1 MRQVALADSIRVT
14 SPSAS
19 SWLRYS
25 RVRELVRTRLQDA
38 QQGSANMVKP
48 IIGIN
53 ADFANAAGEKPSFTY
68 VASGY
73 YDAISKV
80 GGIPLIIPPME
91 SDEDLEELL
100 DRVNGVVLVGGAD
113 LDPRRDGWMLH
124 PTIRPLA
131 SRREM
136 FDRRL
141 MRIISERRM
150 PVFGIGAGMQLINVA
165 MGGNLLLHIPEDR
178 PTALPHHDPLDPAH
192 RHTLEIS
199 PNSLMER
206 VYGDGELRVNSM
218 HHMAIDEVACNF
230 EVTARCPDGIVEAIE
245 SRNPDW
251 FAIGTQFHPEADT
264 ASALDLRVFEEFVDA
279 VKQSAASM
287 RLVA

>member
-1 MRQVALADSIRVT
+1 MT
-14 SPSAS
+14 
-19 SWLRYS
+19 
-25 RVRELVRTRLQDA
+25 
-38 QQGSANMVKP
+38 KP

-53 ADFANAAGEKPSFTY
+53 ADFANATGERPSFSY

-80 GGIPLIIPPME
+80 GAIPLIIPPME
-91 SDEDLEELL
+91 EDADLEQLL
-100 DRVNGVVLVGGAD
+100 DHLNGLVLVGGAD

-124 PTIRPLA
+124 PTIRLLTQ
-131 SRREM
+131 RRES

-141 MRIISERRM
+141 MRIVAERRL
-150 PVFGIGAGMQLINVA
+150 PVFGIGAGMQLMNVT

-192 RHTLEIS
+192 RHTLEIV

-218 HHMAIDEVACNF
+218 HHMAIDEVADGF

-245 SRNPDW
+245 SRIPDW

-264 ASALDLRVFEEFVDA
+264 ASALDLRVFEEFVEA
-279 VKQSAASM
+279 VKSTSDQM
-287 RLVA
+287 LMVA

>member
-1 MRQVALADSIRVT
+1 MT
-14 SPSAS
+14 
-19 SWLRYS
+19 
-25 RVRELVRTRLQDA
+25 
-38 QQGSANMVKP
+38 KP

-53 ADFANAAGEKPSFTY
+53 ADFANATGERPSFSY

-80 GGIPLIIPPME
+80 GAIPLIIPPME
-91 SDEDLEELL
+91 QDGDLEQLL
-100 DRVNGVVLVGGAD
+100 DHLNGLVLVGGAD

-124 PTIRPLA
+124 PTIRLLTQ
-131 SRREM
+131 RRES

-141 MRIISERRM
+141 MRIVAERRM
-150 PVFGIGAGMQLINVA
+150 PVFGIGAGMQLLNVT

-192 RHTLEIS
+192 RHTLEIV

-218 HHMAIDEVACNF
+218 HHMAIDEVAEGF

-245 SRNPDW
+245 SRIPDW

-264 ASALDLRVFEEFVDA
+264 ASALDLRVFEEFVEA
-279 VKQSAASM
+279 VKSTSDQM
-287 RLVA
+287 LMVA